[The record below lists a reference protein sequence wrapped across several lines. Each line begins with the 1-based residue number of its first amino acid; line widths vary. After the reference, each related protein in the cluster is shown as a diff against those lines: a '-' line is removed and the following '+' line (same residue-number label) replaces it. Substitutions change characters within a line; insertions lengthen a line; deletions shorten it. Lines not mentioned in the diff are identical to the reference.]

1 MASKID
7 KYNNRRLR
15 GANASVIVSISLVLF
30 LLGVLGILVINAQ
43 NLAREVKENFKFTV
57 YIKDSAKEVEV
68 RNFQKD
74 LALSKEVKDIEFIS
88 KEEAA
93 EEFQKTLGEDFVD
106 FLGFNPLQDAIA
118 ISLNSEYV
126 QPEVI
131 DEFEAALLA
140 NSWVS
145 EVNYDKDLLQMV
157 NKNIKTIGLVLLG
170 GVVLLLII
178 SIALINSS
186 IRLAIYSKRFII
198 KTMQLVGATR
208 LFIQKPFLMR
218 SVRFGIIGS
227 MVSGGF
233 LMALLYFGDKQVPE
247 LNLLSQQ
254 VELIAMGGGLML
266 IGIFISWIC
275 TWFAVKKYL
284 NLKTDELYF

>member
-227 MVSGGF
+227 MVSGGL

>member
-30 LLGVLGILVINAQ
+30 LLGVLGILVINAK

-131 DEFEAALLA
+131 EEFETSLLSNA
-140 NSWVS
+140 WVS

-208 LFIQKPFLMR
+208 LFIQKPFLLR
-218 SVRFGIIGS
+218 SIRFGIIGS
-227 MVSGGF
+227 IVSGG
-233 LMALLYFGDKQVPE
+233 LLTGLLYFGDQQVPE

-254 VELIAMGGGLML
+254 VELIAVGGGLML

-275 TWFAVKKYL
+275 TWFAVRKYL

>member
-30 LLGVLGILVINAQ
+30 LLGVLGILVINAK

-131 DEFEAALLA
+131 EEFETSLLSNA
-140 NSWVS
+140 WVS

-170 GVVLLLII
+170 GVALLLII

-208 LFIQKPFLMR
+208 LFIQKPFLLR
-218 SVRFGIIGS
+218 SIRFGIIGS
-227 MVSGGF
+227 IVSGG
-233 LMALLYFGDKQVPE
+233 LLTGLLYFGDKQVPE

-254 VELIAMGGGLML
+254 VELIAVGGGLML

-275 TWFAVKKYL
+275 TWFAVRKYL